1 MKVTFSKKEIIFK
14 APNPDGSFY
23 GLKIT
28 HLTPLYN
35 WFIKKTKSEIIDILD
50 KEVCVIDNRTIEF
63 SFEIEGLVHK
73 IPMIL
78 NCYPSIDNFPY
89 LDKIDGVDANTRE
102 DIINSRELNKV
113 QVAVTNALQDETSI
127 ILKDLRNSCIMQI
140 LGKN

>member
-1 MKVTFSKKEIIFK
+1 
-14 APNPDGSFY
+14 
-23 GLKIT
+23 
-28 HLTPLYN
+28 
-35 WFIKKTKSEIIDILD
+35 
-50 KEVCVIDNRTIEF
+50 
-63 SFEIEGLVHK
+63 
-73 IPMIL
+73 MIL